1 MFAVCD
7 RIENGIAVLVFDDES
22 IMNVQCELLCRLA
35 GAEIGERDVL
45 DVSRDGDVLRSARL
59 DIDEKKKRLDA
70 AAARLRRLA
79 GR

>member
-7 RIENGIAVLVFDDES
+7 RIENGIAVLIFDGES
-22 IMNVQCELLCRLA
+22 IMNIPLLDLQQLA
-35 GAEIGERDVL
+35 GAEVSERDVL
-45 DVSRDGDVLRSARL
+45 VVSREGDTITSARL
-59 DIDEKKKRLDA
+59 DNEEKKRRLDA

>member
-7 RIENGIAVLVFDDES
+7 RIEGDIAVLIFDDES
-22 IMNVQCELLCRLA
+22 IMNIHLLDLQQLA
-35 GAEIGERDVL
+35 GAEVSERDVL
-45 DVSRDGDVLRSARL
+45 VVSREGDTITSARL
-59 DIDEKKKRLDA
+59 DNEEKKRRLDA

>member
-22 IMNVQCELLCRLA
+22 VLNIPCDTLKLLV
-35 GAEIGERDVL
+35 GADVGERDVL
-45 DVSRDGDVLRSARL
+45 WVSRDDNTLTDAKL
-59 DIDEKKKRLDA
+59 DKGEKKKRLDA
-70 AAARLRRLA
+70 AAERLRRLA